1 MREIIILIF
10 FVSILSESC
19 TPGDAEKFPKTI
31 SLKGSK
37 PEIEKVFLQGLVH
50 IYDSLLILTN
60 TPKSERQIHLFNNST
75 YNYICSTGSTGRGPG
90 EISNPFSTSVEAED
104 GIIWFM
110 DQGKKRF
117 WKFSIG
123 DILNNPDYKPTE
135 YIPIEAKQV
144 IIYFS
149 HYRDTL
155 FYYINEDPSI
165 LASFFDKQGNLLEG
179 SQLNNEISL
188 YRSKDLSYQ
197 NIRTLLYYFINHHP
211 VKQLF
216 SVTYRYSDLIVIV
229 DDKGGIKYSSR
240 ELNHDLD
247 VPDLNSDQ
255 KIRLVSYVRSNEK
268 FIYRLYNGNAEN
280 SESLNDISMNEIH
293 IYDWEAKPVAK
304 INLDHEVFSFDIDYK
319 NGRIVTFSKEAGIV
333 YYELPKNYF

>member
-1 MREIIILIF
+1 MREIIILVF

-19 TPGDAEKFPKTI
+19 THGDTERFPRTI
-31 SLKGSK
+31 SLKGSI

-60 TPKSERQIHLFNNST
+60 TPKSEKQIHLFNKNT
-75 YNYICSTGSTGRGPG
+75 YNYICSNGSTGRGPG
-90 EISNPFSTSVEAED
+90 EISNPFSTDIEKD
-104 GIIWFM
+104 NGIIWFM

-123 DILNNPDYKPTE
+123 DISINQDYKPTE
-135 YIPIEAKQV
+135 FIPIEARQV

-149 HYRDTL
+149 HYRDNL
-155 FYYINEDPSI
+155 FYYVNEDPSI
-165 LASFFDKQGNLLEG
+165 LASFFDIRGNLQEEL
-179 SQLNNEISL
+179 QLNNEIGL
-188 YRSKDLSYQ
+188 YSSKDLFYQ

-216 SVTYRYSDLIVIV
+216 VVTYRYSDLIVIV
-229 DDKGGIKYSSR
+229 DDKGGIKFSSR
-240 ELNHDLD
+240 ELYHDLD

-255 KIRLVSYVRSNEK
+255 RIRLVSYVRSNEK
-268 FIYRLYNGNAEN
+268 FIYRLYNSNAEN
-280 SESLNDISMNEIH
+280 SESLKDISMKEIH
-293 IYDWEAKPVAK
+293 IYNWEAKPVAK
-304 INLDHEVFSFDIDYK
+304 INLDHEVFSFDIDYE

-333 YYELPKNYF
+333 YYELPKNLY